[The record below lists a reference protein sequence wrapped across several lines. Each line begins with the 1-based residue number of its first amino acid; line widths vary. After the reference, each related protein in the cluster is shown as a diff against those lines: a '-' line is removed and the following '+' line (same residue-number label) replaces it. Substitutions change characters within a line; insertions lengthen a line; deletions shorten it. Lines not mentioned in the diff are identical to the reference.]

1 MGTFID
7 AAETTYPKTYHG
19 GNEIIPLEG
28 ASMLPILTN
37 TDTELHEY
45 IFGEHFDNCVVWWK
59 NWKAVKD
66 QNSKVWELFNLEKD
80 RTERVDL
87 SRENPKILKQL
98 VDEWN
103 KWANTHYVYPK
114 GK

>member
-1 MGTFID
+1 M
-7 AAETTYPKTYHG
+7 
-19 GNEIIPLEG
+19 
-28 ASMLPILTN
+28 
-37 TDTELHEY
+37 
-45 IFGEHFDNCVVWWK
+45 
-59 NWKAVKD
+59 KAVKD

>member
-1 MGTFID
+1 MVEKLESPRKIMLMVRAGAVVDEFIKQLLPLLD
-7 AAETTYPKTYHG
+7 KG
-19 GNEIIPLEG
+19 DII
-28 ASMLPILTN
+28 I
-37 TDTELHEY
+37 
-45 IFGEHFDNCVVWWK
+45 
-59 NWKAVKD
+59 
-66 QNSKVWELFNLEKD
+66 NLEKD

>member
-1 MGTFID
+1 
-7 AAETTYPKTYHG
+7 
-19 GNEIIPLEG
+19 
-28 ASMLPILTN
+28 MLSAPIHCRN
-37 TDTELHEY
+37 
-45 IFGEHFDNCVVWWK
+45 WWK

-87 SRENPKILKQL
+87 SRENPKILKQM
-98 VDEWN
+98 VNEWN

>member
-1 MGTFID
+1 
-7 AAETTYPKTYHG
+7 
-19 GNEIIPLEG
+19 
-28 ASMLPILTN
+28 MLPILTN

-59 NWKAVKD
+59 TGKPLKTRTLKYGNF
-66 QNSKVWELFNLEKD
+66 FNLEKD

>member
-1 MGTFID
+1 MRSFLWKAQ
-7 AAETTYPKTYHG
+7 AA
-19 GNEIIPLEG
+19 
-28 ASMLPILTN
+28 
-37 TDTELHEY
+37 TDTKPIQTPELHEY

>member
-1 MGTFID
+1 MGTF
-7 AAETTYPKTYHG
+7 
-19 GNEIIPLEG
+19 
-28 ASMLPILTN
+28 
-37 TDTELHEY
+37 
-45 IFGEHFDNCVVWWK
+45 
-59 NWKAVKD
+59 
-66 QNSKVWELFNLEKD
+66 QLEKD